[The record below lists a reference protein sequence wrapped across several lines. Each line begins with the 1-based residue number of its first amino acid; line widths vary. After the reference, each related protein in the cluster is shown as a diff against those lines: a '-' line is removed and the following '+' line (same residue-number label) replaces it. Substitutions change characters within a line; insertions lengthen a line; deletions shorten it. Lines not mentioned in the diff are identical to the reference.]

1 MVSFAVAV
9 ITLASIHA
17 TSLDTVR
24 VAADTVPVAPDTVH
38 EVDTLPP
45 IDTVSGARIGF
56 DFGAGAAPAMRARS
70 LELGV
75 STAPN
80 PYLRNQVVATTR
92 LRFLRRP
99 DSLSAEFARR
109 VSSNERIPMVEVEIR
124 PEPGATPM
132 VVRMHDVQVVSTKV
146 TANGDDSALR
156 QQRLGLTESVA
167 QVRADLDEAQRQLT
181 VTASL
186 EKRHLAS
193 TVELARARGAKS
205 LLEARLAV
213 QEQRLALVEHQL
225 DDWMPFEEEVVLA
238 AAKTEAAARPG
249 AQ

>member
-17 TSLDTVR
+17 TSFDTVR
-24 VAADTVPVAPDTVH
+24 VAADTVPVAPDTLP

-56 DFGAGAAPAMRARS
+56 DFGGGTTPAMRARS

-124 PEPGATPM
+124 PEPGA
-132 VVRMHDVQVVSTKV
+132 VHLFD
-146 TANGDDSALR
+146 
-156 QQRLGLTESVA
+156 TESG
-167 QVRADLDEAQRQLT
+167 
-181 VTASL
+181 
-186 EKRHLAS
+186 KRI
-193 TVELARARGAKS
+193 
-205 LLEARLAV
+205 
-213 QEQRLALVEHQL
+213 
-225 DDWMPFEEEVVLA
+225 A
-238 AAKTEAAARPG
+238 A
-249 AQ
+249 

>member
-1 MVSFAVAV
+1 MVPLAVAV
-9 ITLASIHA
+9 IAAATMHA
-17 TSLDTVR
+17 APCDTVR
-24 VAADTVPVAPDTVH
+24 VPADTVPLAPDTIH
-38 EVDTLPP
+38 LLDTIPP
-45 IDTVSGARIGF
+45 IDTVSAARIGF
-56 DFGAGAAPAMRARS
+56 DFGGGTGPSVPARS

-109 VSSNERIPMVEVEIR
+109 VASNERIPLVEVEIR
-124 PEPGATPM
+124 PQPGAAPM
-132 VVRMHDVQVVSTKV
+132 VVRMHDVQVVSTRV
-146 TANGDDSALR
+146 SANGDDAGLR

-167 QVRADLDEAQRQLT
+167 QVRADLEEAQRQLA
-181 VTASL
+181 VTSSL

-193 TVELARARGAKS
+193 TVELARARGAMS
-205 LLEARLAV
+205 LLNARLAV

-225 DDWMPFEEEVVLA
+225 ADWMPFEEEVVLA
-238 AAKTEAAARPG
+238 AAKSEAATRPG

>member
-9 ITLASIHA
+9 FAAASLHA
-17 TSLDTVR
+17 ASLDTAR
-24 VAADTVPVAPDTVH
+24 VADDTVPVAPETLH

-45 IDTVSGARIGF
+45 ADTVPAATVAF
-56 DFGAGAAPAMRARS
+56 DFGAGAAPGMRARS

-80 PYLRNQVVATTR
+80 PYLRNQLVATTR

-109 VSSNERIPMVEVEIR
+109 VSTSERIPVVEVEIR
-124 PEPGATPM
+124 PGPGGTPM

-146 TANGDDSALR
+146 TAHGDDSALR
-156 QQRLGLTESVA
+156 HQRLALTESVA
-167 QVRADLDEAQRQLT
+167 QVRADLEEAQRQLT

-193 TVELARARGAKS
+193 AVELARARGARS

-213 QEQRLALVEHQL
+213 QEQRLALVEHEL
-225 DDWMPFEEEVVLA
+225 DDWMPFEEEVVLVA
-238 AAKTEAAARPG
+238 ARAEAATRPG
-249 AQ
+249 AR